1 MNFLKLHNLATLD
14 HVQEGTGGYPLPAH
28 PIVEQH
34 VLFRMFWGWE
44 IPHTNPFFWLS
55 PPQKWRMAYSFADL
69 SAKSFPDTPPPGF
82 LEFGFPT
89 LMGALKRV

>member
-34 VLFRMFWGWE
+34 VLFRMF
-44 IPHTNPFFWLS
+44 
-55 PPQKWRMAYSFADL
+55 
-69 SAKSFPDTPPPGF
+69 
-82 LEFGFPT
+82 
-89 LMGALKRV
+89 